1 MSDPNDFQERRLPQ
15 PSKELP
21 TYGEMLGILSAGLV
35 AEFTTA
41 VITGYTVN
49 VLWGWSLT
57 ELYGVARPGLWG
69 AVLIALLISV
79 TTSSSTFQHVLD
91 VRKEI
96 MEEEEMEHLWKV
108 VQKGLIH
115 TTGLCFTA
123 FMVGYIAH
131 LCLT

>member
-1 MSDPNDFQERRLPQ
+1 M
-15 PSKELP
+15 PSSTEIDKP
-21 TYGEMLGILSAGLV
+21 TYGDMLGILSAGLV

-41 VITGYTVN
+41 VMTGYTVN

-57 ELYGVARPGLWG
+57 ELYDVSRPGPWG
-69 AVLIALLISV
+69 AILIALLISV

-91 VRKEI
+91 LRKEI

-108 VQKGLIH
+108 VQKGITH
-115 TTGLCFTA
+115 TAGLCVTA
-123 FMVGYIAH
+123 LMVGYIAH